1 MVSASKDSG
10 IEYLREHVRED
21 TRMYYTFL
29 EAGKSREAHEA
40 VVYGAKILAGT
51 CMELLEKPELLEEIR
66 EEFRMAKKHSGAV

>member
-1 MVSASKDSG
+1 
-10 IEYLREHVRED
+10 
-21 TRMYYTFL
+21 MYYTFL

>member
-40 VVYGAKILAGT
+40 VVYGKDSGRDLYGT
-51 CMELLEKPELLEEIR
+51 
-66 EEFRMAKKHSGAV
+66 A